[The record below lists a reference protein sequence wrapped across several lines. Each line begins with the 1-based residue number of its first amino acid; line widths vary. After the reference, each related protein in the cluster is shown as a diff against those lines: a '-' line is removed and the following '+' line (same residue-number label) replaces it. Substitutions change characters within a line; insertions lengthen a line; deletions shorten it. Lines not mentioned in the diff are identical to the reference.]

1 MPGMRQPDAAHRL
14 AAHAAALRFADIPPE
29 AVAKARIFIL
39 DTLGVGIAGAS
50 VPEAAPL
57 LQAARGWGQGSGVSV
72 WGTRARLAPGA
83 AALVN
88 AFQIH
93 CQEYDSLH
101 EGAVLHGMA
110 TLLPVLLA
118 EVETVGGISGQ
129 DLITAVVAGLDVA
142 CSLGLAARQGWRF
155 FRPATSGGFG
165 AVAGLARL
173 RRFDAARTLAA
184 FGMQLGQASGTM
196 QAHTEGSPLL
206 PLQIGFNARAAIQS
220 CDLAAAG
227 FPGLEAP
234 FEGRFGY
241 LPLFEGT
248 WDCAPILAELGQVWR
263 VTELSHKPFP
273 SGRATHGGIDAVLAL
288 RAAHGFGP
296 EDVAAISIAAPPLIN
311 QLVNRP
317 ALPAPTAAYA
327 RLCLPFVLAKLLQH
341 GRVEL
346 SQFRGAALAD
356 PVTYELAR
364 RVTVT
369 QVEDANP
376 NALLPQQVEV
386 RLRDGRVLSHRVAAM
401 LASPARPLSRTA
413 QLTKFRA
420 CWAHAA
426 VPLDPAGAEAV
437 IGLVDGLETLPDLQ
451 PLLACLG

>member
-1 MPGMRQPDAAHRL
+1 MSQPDAAHRL
-14 AAHAAALRFADIPPE
+14 AAHAAGLRFADLPE
-29 AVAKARIFIL
+29 EVVAKAKVFIL
-39 DTLGVGIAGAS
+39 DTLGVGLAGGS

-57 LQAARGWGQGSGVSV
+57 LAATRGWGEGNAASV
-72 WGTRARLAPGA
+72 WGTGERLAPGA

-93 CQEYDSLH
+93 CQEYDNLH
-101 EGAVLHGMA
+101 EGAVLHCMA
-110 TLLPVLLA
+110 TLVPVLLA
-118 EVETVGGISGQ
+118 EAEARGGVSGAE
-129 DLITAVVAGLDVA
+129 LITAVVAGVDVA

-173 RRFDAARTLAA
+173 RGFDAGRTLAA

-206 PLQIGFNARAAIQS
+206 PLQIGFNARAAMQS
-220 CDLAAAG
+220 CDLAASG

-241 LPLFEGT
+241 LPLFEGA
-248 WDCAPILAELGQVWR
+248 WDCTPVLAELGQAWR

-273 SGRATHGGIDAVLAL
+273 SGRATHGGVDAVMAL

-296 EDVAAISIAAPPLIN
+296 EDIDAITVAAPPLIN

-317 ALPAPTAAYA
+317 ALPAPGAAYA
-327 RLCLPFVLAKLLQH
+327 RLCLPFVLAKLLLH
-341 GRVEL
+341 GRIAL
-346 SQFRGAALAD
+346 DQFRGAALAD
-356 PVTYELAR
+356 PATYALAQ

-376 NALLPQQVEV
+376 NALLPQVVEV
-386 RLRDGRVLSHRVAAM
+386 RLRDGRVLSHRVEAM
-401 LASPARPLSRTA
+401 LASPTRPLSRAA
-413 QLTKFRA
+413 QIEKFRG
-420 CWAHAA
+420 CWDYAA
-426 VPLDPAGAEAV
+426 VPLDPAGAEAM
-437 IGLVDGLETLPDLQ
+437 IAMVDALETLPDTRA
-451 PLLACLG
+451 LLARMTPG

>member
-1 MPGMRQPDAAHRL
+1 MSQPDAAHRL
-14 AAHAAALRFADIPPE
+14 AAHAAGLRYTDLPPK
-29 AVAKARIFIL
+29 AVAKAKVFIL
-39 DTLGVGIAGAS
+39 DTLGVGIAGGS

-57 LQAARGWGQGSGVSV
+57 ATAARGWGAGDAVAV
-72 WGTRARLAPGA
+72 WGTRGRLPPGA

-93 CQEYDSLH
+93 CQEYDNLH
-101 EGAVLHGMA
+101 EGAVLHAMA

-118 EVETVGGISGQ
+118 EAELRGGVSGK
-129 DLITAVVAGLDVA
+129 DLITAVVAGVDVA

-173 RRFDAARTLAA
+173 RGFDAAQTLAA
-184 FGMQLGQASGTM
+184 FGIQLGQASGTM

-220 CDLAAAG
+220 CDLVAAG
-227 FPGLEAP
+227 FPGLDAP

-241 LPLFEGT
+241 LPLFEGA
-248 WDCAPILAELGQVWR
+248 WDCSGVLDELGRVWR
-263 VTELSHKPFP
+263 ITELSHKPFP
-273 SGRATHGGIDAVLAL
+273 SGRATHGGVDALIAL

-296 EDVAAISIAAPPLIN
+296 DDVASITVAAPPLIN

-317 ALPAPTAAYA
+317 ALPAPSAAYA

-341 GRVEL
+341 GRIDL
-346 SQFRGAALAD
+346 GQFRGAALAD
-356 PVTYELAR
+356 PVTYALAQ

-369 QVEDANP
+369 RVEDRNP

-386 RLRDGRVLSHRVAAM
+386 RLQDGQLLSHRVEVM
-401 LASPARPLSRTA
+401 LAAPGRPLSQDA
-413 QLTKFRA
+413 HLAKFRA

-426 VPLDPAGAEAV
+426 EPLDQAGPDAM
-437 IGLVDGLETLPDLQ
+437 IGLVDGLETLPDVGA
-451 PLLACLG
+451 LLAPITVR